1 MRTILRLLG
10 TDAAAA
16 DRAAAVIAS
25 ITERQLIDTALAL
38 SAILVV
44 VIELSLIGV
53 IMGGGH

>member
-16 DRAAAVIAS
+16 DRAVAVIAS

-38 SAILVV
+38 AAIAVV
-44 VIELSLIGV
+44 VIDLTLIGV
-53 IMGGGH
+53 IVGGGQ